1 MGQSLEE
8 EIQVALAAS
17 IYMFYVKCSL
27 LNENDF

>member
-8 EIQVALAAS
+8 EIQVALEAS
-17 IYMFYVKCSL
+17 IYMFYVKCGL